1 MKPLKLPN
9 FKSVSYEIYDDTDI
23 LIESSIKE
31 EPLPLKQ
38 PIEKQIKDKDKE
50 PNEQLG
56 KMFEMAICLLYDIP
70 YDGGYKY
77 ISDANKEN
85 TEKMKDRIVKL
96 LELFPMCKHSAK
108 CGSPYDY
115 TAVENSELHL
125 SAKTTQKDGKIC
137 PQVIGQPSRKK
148 FCEYFKLEIDKS
160 VVEINGLIKQY
171 IQDNIFE
178 LLKEYFSHTF
188 DCPMIY
194 YNKKAD
200 VVQFIT
206 VNQQIDWSTISS
218 LSFSHIKKNKMWN
231 ESSCICIEK
240 NGKLITLGEFQVHN
254 HRDCIK
260 FRWCFKVLLV
270 EFSEY
275 FNITTI

>member
-1 MKPLKLPN
+1 MNAITLPN
-9 FKSVSYEIYDDTDI
+9 FKSLSYEIYDDTDT
-23 LIESSIKE
+23 LIEKSIIE
-31 EPLPLKQ
+31 EPSKELIQKK
-38 PIEKQIKDKDKE
+38 ITE

-77 ISDANKEN
+77 TSDANKEN
-85 TEKMKDRIVKL
+85 TEKMKARIVKL

-115 TAVENSELHL
+115 TSIENPELHL

-148 FCEYFKLEIDKS
+148 FCEYFKLDSNNKIIA
-160 VVEINGLIKQY
+160 EINGVIKQY

-206 VNQQIDWSTISS
+206 VKQQIEWSQIGI
-218 LSFSHIKKNKMWN
+218 SFSHIKKNKLWN

-260 FRWCFKVLLV
+260 FRWCFKVLLT
-270 EFSEY
+270 EFAEY
-275 FNITTI
+275 FNITAI

>member
-1 MKPLKLPN
+1 MNAITLPN
-9 FKSVSYEIYDDTDI
+9 FKSVSYEIYDDTDT
-23 LIESSIKE
+23 LIEKSIIE
-31 EPLPLKQ
+31 EPSKELIQKK
-38 PIEKQIKDKDKE
+38 ITE

-56 KMFEMAICLLYDIP
+56 KMFEMSICLLYNIP

-77 ISDANKEN
+77 TSDTNKEN
-85 TEKMKDRIVKL
+85 TEKMKDRIIKL

-115 TAVENSELHL
+115 TSIENPELHL

-137 PQVIGQPSRKK
+137 PQVIGQPSKKK

-160 VVEINGLIKQY
+160 VVEINELIKQY

-206 VNQQIDWSTISS
+206 VKQLIEWSTISS
-218 LSFSHIKKNKMWN
+218 LSFSHIKKNKLWN

-260 FRWCFKVLLV
+260 FRWCFKVLLT
-270 EFSEY
+270 EFAEY
-275 FNITTI
+275 FNITAI

>member
-1 MKPLKLPN
+1 MNAITLPN

-23 LIESSIKE
+23 LIEKSI
-31 EPLPLKQ
+31 EPLP
-38 PIEKQIKDKDKE
+38 IKEQNIKITE

-77 ISDANKEN
+77 ISEANKEN

-115 TAVENSELHL
+115 TAVENPELHL

-148 FCEYFKLEIDKS
+148 FCEYFKLDSNNKTVE
-160 VVEINGLIKQY
+160 EINGLIKQY

-178 LLKEYFSHTF
+178 LLREYFSHTF

-206 VNQQIDWSTISS
+206 VKQQVEWINILN

-260 FRWCFKVLLV
+260 FRWCFKVLLA
-270 EFSEY
+270 EFAEY
-275 FNITTI
+275 FNITAI

>member
-1 MKPLKLPN
+1 MNAITLPN

-23 LIESSIKE
+23 LIEKSI
-31 EPLPLKQ
+31 EPLP
-38 PIEKQIKDKDKE
+38 IKEQNIKITE

-77 ISDANKEN
+77 ISEANKEN

-148 FCEYFKLEIDKS
+148 FCEYFKLDSNNKTVE
-160 VVEINGLIKQY
+160 EINGLIKQY

-178 LLKEYFSHTF
+178 LLREYFSHTF

-200 VVQFIT
+200 IVQFIT
-206 VNQQIDWSTISS
+206 CKQLIEWSTISS
-218 LSFSHIKKNKMWN
+218 LSFSHIKKNKLWN

-260 FRWCFKVLLV
+260 FRWCFKVLLT
-270 EFSEY
+270 EFAEY
-275 FNITTI
+275 FNITAI

>member
-1 MKPLKLPN
+1 MNTIELPN

-23 LIESSIKE
+23 VIETSIKE
-31 EPLPLKQ
+31 EPVEKPL
-38 PIEKQIKDKDKE
+38 EKE

-77 ISDANKEN
+77 TSTANKEN
-85 TEKMKDRIVKL
+85 TEKMKDRITKL

-115 TAVENSELHL
+115 TSIENPELHL

-148 FCEYFKLEIDKS
+148 FCEYFKLNFDQS
-160 VVEINGLIKQY
+160 VEEINEMIKQY
-171 IQDNIFE
+171 IQDTIFE

-206 VNQQIDWSTISS
+206 VKQMIDWTQVG
-218 LSFSHIKKNKMWN
+218 LSFSHIKKNKPWN

-260 FRWCFKVLLV
+260 FRWCFKVLLT
-270 EFSEY
+270 EFAEY
-275 FNITTI
+275 FNITAI

>member
-1 MKPLKLPN
+1 MNAITLPN
-9 FKSVSYEIYDDTDI
+9 FKSVSYEIYDDTDT
-23 LIESSIKE
+23 LIEKSIIE
-31 EPLPLKQ
+31 EPSKELIQKK
-38 PIEKQIKDKDKE
+38 ITE

-77 ISDANKEN
+77 TSEANKEN
-85 TEKMKDRIVKL
+85 TEKMKARITKL

-115 TAVENSELHL
+115 TSIENPDLHL

-148 FCEYFKLEIDKS
+148 FCEYFKLDVDITNKS
-160 VVEINGLIKQY
+160 VEEINELIKQY

-206 VNQQIDWSTISS
+206 VKQHIEWINILN
-218 LSFSHIKKNKMWN
+218 LSFSHIKKNKIWN

-240 NGKLITLGEFQVHN
+240 NEKLITLGEFQVHN

-270 EFSEY
+270 EFAEY
-275 FNITTI
+275 FNITAI

>member
-1 MKPLKLPN
+1 MNAITLPN
-9 FKSVSYEIYDDTDI
+9 FKSVSYEIYDDTDT
-23 LIESSIKE
+23 LIEKSIIE
-31 EPLPLKQ
+31 EPSKELIQKK
-38 PIEKQIKDKDKE
+38 ITE

-56 KMFEMAICLLYDIP
+56 KMFEMSICLLYNIP

-77 ISDANKEN
+77 TSDTNKEN
-85 TEKMKDRIVKL
+85 TEKMKDRIIKL

-115 TAVENSELHL
+115 TSIENPELHL

-137 PQVIGQPSRKK
+137 PQVIGQPSKKK

-160 VVEINGLIKQY
+160 VVEINELIKQY

-200 VVQFIT
+200 IVQFIT
-206 VNQQIDWSTISS
+206 VKQQIEWSQIGI
-218 LSFSHIKKNKMWN
+218 SFSHIKKNKLWN

-260 FRWCFKVLLV
+260 FRWCFKVLLT
-270 EFSEY
+270 EFAEY
-275 FNITTI
+275 FNITAI